1 MLAHEP
7 ELLNQLKKCVRCGQ
21 CRSVCPVFAV
31 LGKESAAPRGKVFL
45 TEMLHKEKLPLSEE
59 MAGQLTACLLCEA
72 CSQECPSGIPVHRYV
87 SIARSHLAKKGYYK
101 FKRQLF
107 GKLWPRTRFLSLA
120 GELLK
125 AYQHLGIRSLARGLG
140 LTRLLPGSLG
150 QAEAVL
156 TTVPRQRARQLLPT
170 VTPAQGEK
178 RGRVY
183 YFLGCATDMLFPHI
197 AQATVKALSQQGFD
211 VVISPELNCCGMP
224 QLGNGARDTAVSL
237 AARVLEQIETAGA
250 QWVVSDCASCGA
262 ALKEYPQLLAGT
274 ELAATARTWA
284 ERTRE
289 VTAFLAE
296 QGLRE
301 ITASSTLPLTV
312 TIHDPCHLARG
323 LKQKAALRLFLQ
335 QLPGVEVREMA
346 QADRCCGGAGTF
358 FATNYQLSQTI
369 LAEKVAN
376 IRQSGAQVV
385 VTPCPGCILQISHGL
400 RQQGLPVLVKHPV
413 ELLTSLSPR
422 DYK

>member
-1 MLAHEP
+1 MLAREP

-45 TEMLHKEKLPLSEE
+45 TEMLQKERLPLSEE
-59 MAGQLTACLLCEA
+59 LAGHLTACLLCEA

-101 FKRQLF
+101 FKRRLF
-107 GKLWPRTRFLSLA
+107 GKLWPKSRFLNLA
-120 GELLK
+120 GQLLS
-125 AYQHLGIRSLARGLG
+125 AYEQLGIRSLARGLG

-156 TTVPRQRARQLLPT
+156 RKVPRQRARHFLPT

-183 YFLGCATDMLFPHI
+183 YFLGCATDMLFPEI
-197 AQATVKALSQQGFD
+197 ARATVTALSQQGFE
-211 VVISPELNCCGMP
+211 VVLSPELNCCGMP
-224 QLGNGARDTAVSL
+224 QLGNGARDTAVAM
-237 AARVLEQIETAGA
+237 AARVLEQIQAAGA
-250 QWVVSDCASCGA
+250 SHIITDCASCGA
-262 ALKEYPQLLAGT
+262 AIKEYPRLLAGT
-274 ELAATARTWA
+274 DMINTAWEWA
-284 ERTRE
+284 EKTRE

-301 ITASSTLPLTV
+301 VAATPAAPLTV
-312 TIHDPCHLARG
+312 TVHDPCHLARG
-323 LKQKAALRLFLQ
+323 LKQKAGMRRFLQ
-335 QLPGVEVREMA
+335 QLPGIEVREMA
-346 QADRCCGGAGTF
+346 KADRCCGGAGTF
-358 FATNYQLSQTI
+358 FATNYPLSRTI
-369 LAEKVAN
+369 LADKVAS
-376 IRQSGAQVV
+376 IKASGAQVV

-400 RQQGLPVLVKHPV
+400 ELEGLPVVVKHPI
-413 ELLTSLSPR
+413 ELIVKAEARP
-422 DYK
+422 